1 MLKTTLFTLVFS
13 ATYLTTVQ
21 AASPELDG
29 ETLVQERYCYG
40 CHSLTETLIGPS
52 YQSIATLHRARK
64 DIMVEILANKII
76 LGGAG
81 NWGVVPM
88 VPNEHVSMDE
98 ARIIADWIL
107 NLGS

>member
-1 MLKTTLFTLVFS
+1 MIKTSLLTLILV
-13 ATYLTTVQ
+13 ATCLTVVQ
-21 AASPELDG
+21 AASPKPDG

-40 CHSLTETLIGPS
+40 CHNLTETLIGPS

-64 DIMVEILANKII
+64 DIMVEILAIKII
-76 LGGAG
+76 KGGAG

-88 VPNEHVSMDE
+88 VPNEHVSMEE

-107 NLGS
+107 NLE